1 MLLTFT
7 LTFQSFGGRPSVFAS
22 AKYTRDTKSKDAT
35 YVWLENV
42 NSGSFEVCIREFL
55 PFEGKHEDTIL
66 VGNTFFTVKNQ
77 SVMWGLAKASNDFL
91 ICQKRRVFENIR
103 HL

>member
-1 MLLTFT
+1 M
-7 LTFQSFGGRPSVFAS
+7 FAS
-22 AKYTRDTKSKDAT
+22 AKYARDTRSKDAM

-66 VGNTFFTVKNQ
+66 VGNTFFTIKNQ
-77 SVMWGLAKASNDFL
+77 CDVGANYKASNDFL
-91 ICQKRRVFENIR
+91 ICQKRRVPVFENIR